1 MLLKEI
7 NKGGFNV
14 QQSNTYVIVFSAVL
28 TIVLGGLLS
37 LANQGLK
44 PLQQRSVELDTK
56 KKILGAVTD
65 LQGKKGNEVIELY
78 GQTIESIVVN
88 MNGDEVEKDEKGADL
103 IAENVDIAKN
113 FKKAP
118 EERLLPVFKYHQAG
132 NKDVVEAYIFPVYGR
147 GLWGPIWGFIALET
161 DLTTIKGTSF
171 DHKTETP
178 GLGARITSEEITSRY
193 TGKKIFGDDGN
204 LLSVSMLKGENN
216 PPTVLDEHHIDGM
229 SGATLTANGMN
240 DMLESYFDYYRKYID
255 QNKKNSGKKMALLF

>member
-1 MLLKEI
+1 M
-7 NKGGFNV
+7 
-14 QQSNTYVIVFSAVL
+14 QQSNLYVIVFSAIL

-44 PLQQRSVELDTK
+44 PMQQRSVELDTK

-78 GQTIESIVVN
+78 GQTIESIVVDL
-88 MNGDEVEKDEKGADL
+88 NGEVVENDENGAKI

-118 EERLLPVFKYHQAG
+118 EDRLYPVFKFHKAG
-132 NKDVVEAYIFPVYGR
+132 DKDAVESYIFPVYGR

-161 DLTTIKGTSF
+161 DLNTLKGTSF

-178 GLGARITSEEITSRY
+178 GLGARITSDEVSSRY
-193 TGKKIFGDDGN
+193 NGKKLYDDGGN
-204 LLSVSMLKGENN
+204 LVSIFMLKGENN
-216 PPTVLDEHHIDGM
+216 PAKVLDEHHVDGM

-240 DMLESYFDYYRKYID
+240 DMFKNYFTYYQAYI
-255 QNKKNSGKKMALLF
+255 NKVKGKAANKMALLN